1 MNGCPV
7 VLVIEDSSEL
17 RQELRNVMTNI
28 LGLEVAEGGGV
39 RAVVESFTA
48 GPRPDLALVNLD
60 GVTGAEA
67 VESLKRAHEREGHRT
82 AGLTSS
88 PWMLSSK
95 FTTPSRASTSSTVDG
110 DGNVKGNDVTHVAW
124 LPSGSDGRRDG
135 TGRGWAA
142 GRSREDHVDIVWS
155 PPWNPTMMSE
165 EAKLDLG
172 YGGL

>member
-67 VESLKRAHEREGHRT
+67 VESLKRAHADVPVIGMSVEDCRDKAKQLGCDDLLLKPFLLEEL
-82 AGLTSS
+82 ADVV
-88 PWMLSSK
+88 
-95 FTTPSRASTSSTVDG
+95 SR
-110 DGNVKGNDVTHVAW
+110 W
-124 LPSGSDGRRDG
+124 LP
-135 TGRGWAA
+135 A
-142 GRSREDHVDIVWS
+142 GH
-155 PPWNPTMMSE
+155 
-165 EAKLDLG
+165 
-172 YGGL
+172 